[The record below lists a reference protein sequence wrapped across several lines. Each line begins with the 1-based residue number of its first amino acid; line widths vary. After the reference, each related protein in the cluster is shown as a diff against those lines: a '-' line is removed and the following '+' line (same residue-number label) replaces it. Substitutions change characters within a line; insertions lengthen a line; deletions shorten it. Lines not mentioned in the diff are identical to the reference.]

1 MAPTHRWPFPAEE
14 ITKARFLARPNRFL
28 VRCETDGGRKINAFL
43 PNPGRLWELLLPG
56 AILYVHRPRER
67 AKGDGTR
74 KTQHTVLAVER
85 DGHPIF
91 VHTHETNRAAQYLL
105 ENDLIPPLRGSRILR
120 TEVTMG
126 KSRFDFLLE
135 RDGRELY
142 LEVKSCTLFGN
153 GVAMF
158 PDAVTARGRRHLL
171 ELAAMSRRG
180 VRSAVLFLVHC
191 PRVQW
196 FMPDYHTDLDF
207 SRTLLDVREEVQV
220 IPAAIGWKRD
230 LTLDRQSTKILT
242 IPWDYLVREVKDRGS
257 YLVIVE
263 VPSKTRL
270 QAGRLAARNFPK
282 GYYVYV
288 GSAMSDLSARL
299 ARHTRKTKKLRWHID
314 YLTTKADRIIP
325 LPIRSS
331 ERLECGI
338 AEALSAILKP
348 GPGGFGSSD
357 CRCAGHLFF
366 SATNPLHSADFHR
379 VLQRFRMNYP

>member
-1 MAPTHRWPFPAEE
+1 M
-14 ITKARFLARPNRFL
+14 
-28 VRCETDGGRKINAFL
+28 
-43 PNPGRLWELLLPG
+43 
-56 AILYVHRPRER
+56 
-67 AKGDGTR
+67 
-74 KTQHTVLAVER
+74 
-85 DGHPIF
+85 
-91 VHTHETNRAAQYLL
+91 THETNRAAQYLL

-126 KSRFDFLLE
+126 KSRFDFLIE

-314 YLTTKADRIIP
+314 YLTAKADRIIP

>member
-1 MAPTHRWPFPAEE
+1 
-14 ITKARFLARPNRFL
+14 
-28 VRCETDGGRKINAFL
+28 
-43 PNPGRLWELLLPG
+43 
-56 AILYVHRPRER
+56 
-67 AKGDGTR
+67 
-74 KTQHTVLAVER
+74 VER

-91 VHTHETNRAAQYLL
+91 LHTHETNHAARHLL
-105 ENDLIPPLRGSRILR
+105 EHDLIPPLRGSRIVR
-120 TEVTMG
+120 AEVSVG
-126 KSRFDFLLE
+126 KSRFDFLLSK
-135 RDGRELY
+135 DGEDLY

-171 ELAAMSRRG
+171 ELAEMSRRG
-180 VRSAVLFLVHC
+180 YRAAVLFLVHY

-196 FMPDYHTDLDF
+196 FMPDYHTDIDF
-207 SRTLLDVREEVQV
+207 SRALLDVREEVQV
-220 IPAAIGWKRD
+220 IPAAIGWNGD
-230 LTLDRQSTKILT
+230 LTLDHQSTKILT
-242 IPWDYLVREVKDRGS
+242 IPWDYLKQEVKDRGS
-257 YLVIVE
+257 YLLIVE
-263 VPSKTRL
+263 IPRKTRL
-270 QAGRLAARNFPK
+270 QAGGLAGRNFPK

-288 GSAMSDLSARL
+288 GSAMGDLSSRL
-299 ARHTRKTKKLRWHID
+299 ARHQRKTKKLRWHID
-314 YLTTKADRIIP
+314 YLTAKADRIIP